1 MINSY
6 DLLPNPYD
14 MIPEVQPADV
24 FQKHPELLG
33 WYKTYIGHT
42 LEDIR
47 SMHIIDSEC
56 PDRVPAKQTH
66 VWVQFHSDH
75 DVVGYRSFQCGPD
88 GKLVPLE
95 EP

>member
-14 MIPEVQPADV
+14 MFPKVIPDDV
-24 FQKHPELLG
+24 FKEHPELLE
-33 WYKTYIGHT
+33 WYKTFIDRP

-47 SMHIIDSEC
+47 SMHIIYSEC

-66 VWVQFHSDH
+66 VWVYFHSDH
-75 DVVGYRSFQCGPD
+75 DAVGYRSFQDGPD
-88 GKLVPLE
+88 GKLVPVE
-95 EP
+95 AP